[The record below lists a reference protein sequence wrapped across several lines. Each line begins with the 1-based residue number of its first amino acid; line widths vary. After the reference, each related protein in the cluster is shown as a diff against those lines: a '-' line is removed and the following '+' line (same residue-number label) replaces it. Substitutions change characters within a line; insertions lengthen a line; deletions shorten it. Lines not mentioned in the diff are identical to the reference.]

1 MEYYRW
7 RNNNGQSIVF
17 EYENNIAKRIELTNN
32 NNEKLVL
39 NILDVLGASNAVV
52 YNVETATRM
61 PTKLCLK
68 IAPSGTINLDENKI
82 HYINSHSEDFTR
94 IYYFQNNIE
103 LPAPIIFQATKNPNK
118 TREWQNF
125 DLLLMEKTP
134 YTLDGILNKLPDN
147 YHLSLNVLNCLLMSL
162 IRMCNSM
169 VEAGY
174 YYTDLKPA
182 NIGIV
187 KYNNGLTFK
196 LIDVDSLFNDSKHF
210 LHTYYTSG
218 MMQRKQDF
226 IRIQYLNIFF
236 TVFAVLFN
244 DKFNVICANDFG
256 VYIINNNITDFI
268 SNIDNYS
275 LKCSNYKYTIIVGT
289 IIILQY
295 LCNENNIDN
304 LSASIINKYYN
315 FMCEYVANILSEN
328 QSSELY
334 NFVSRMCVA
343 MVYIILQKNSNNI
356 IKFIHT
362 NFNIENNEICY
373 FLANESYMY
382 EHSIF
387 PMITLGIGFVNI
399 FHKILTKK
407 CNDDKCSNVT
417 YIGNLIYNN

>member
-7 RNNNGQSIVF
+7 RNDNGQSIVF
-17 EYENNIAKRIELTNN
+17 EYENNIAKRIELTY

-103 LPAPIIFQATKNPNK
+103 LPAPIIFKATKKPNK

-147 YHLSLNVLNCLLMSL
+147 YHLSINVLNCLLMSL
-162 IRMCNSM
+162 IRMCNNM

-187 KYNNGLTFK
+187 KYKNGLTFK
-196 LIDVDSLFNDSKHF
+196 LIDVDSLFNDYHYI
-210 LHTYYTSG
+210 HTEYTTG
-218 MMQRKQDF
+218 IIQRKYNF
-226 IRIQYLNIFF
+226 IRIQYLNMFF

-244 DKFNVICANDFG
+244 DKADVICANDFG
-256 VYIINNNITDFI
+256 ISKINNNIVDFI

-275 LKCSNYKYTIIVGT
+275 LTCSHYKYTIIIGT
-289 IIILQY
+289 ISILQY

-304 LSASIINKYYN
+304 LSANIINEYYN
-315 FMCEYVANILSEN
+315 FMCEYVANYLSEN
-328 QSSELY
+328 QSSELF
-334 NFVSRMCVA
+334 NFVSCMCVA
-343 MVYIILQKNSNNI
+343 MVYIILQKNSSNI

-373 FLANESYMY
+373 FLADESMY
-382 EHSIF
+382 EQSIF
-387 PMITLGIGFVNI
+387 PMITIGLGFVNI
-399 FHKILTKK
+399 FYKIITKI
-407 CNDDKCSNVT
+407 CNDDNCSNIT
-417 YIGNLIYNN
+417 YSGNLIYNN